1 MIGLV
6 VAAIAPVVI
15 YIIYRT
21 FWGTTGKAGSPTP
34 PKHEKCLDP
43 TKKIPMKL
51 IEKEIVSHDTRRF
64 RFALP
69 RSDMIL
75 GLPIGKHMY
84 LSARIKDDL
93 VIRPYTP
100 VTSDDEIGYF
110 DLVIKVYFANV
121 HPRFPDGGKMTQ
133 HLESLEI
140 GDTIDV
146 RGPSGHLTYLGK
158 GKMHIK
164 EGKKEESRQC
174 THIGMIAGGSG
185 ITPMLQIVQAI
196 LKDPYDK
203 TEMSLIFANQTEDD
217 ILLRPEL
224 EKIAADNP
232 NFKLWYTLDRPPEDW
247 KYSSGFVS
255 EEMIREH
262 LPPAGASTQILMCG
276 PPPMIKYACLPNLEK
291 LGFTPQM
298 HFAF

>member
-1 MIGLV
+1 MSRRMEIQEKDVTNGCPGLFDVTTCAEVEMIGLV
-6 VAAIAPVVI
+6 VAAIVPVVLPNVLGND
-15 YIIYRT
+15 RQSGVPNAT
-21 FWGTTGKAGSPTP
+21 ETRKMLGSNN
-34 PKHEKCLDP
+34 EDP
-43 TKKIPMKL
+43 NEANRKGDRESRHATL
-51 IEKEIVSHDTRRF
+51 S
-64 RFALP
+64 L

-121 HPRFPDGGKMTQ
+121 HPRFPDGSKMTQ

-140 GDTIDV
+140 GDAIDV

-185 ITPMLQIVQAI
+185 ITPILQIVQAI
-196 LKDPYDK
+196 LKDPYDR

-224 EKIAADNP
+224 EKN
-232 NFKLWYTLDRPPEDW
+232 
-247 KYSSGFVS
+247 SS
-255 EEMIREH
+255 R
-262 LPPAGASTQILMCG
+262 
-276 PPPMIKYACLPNLEK
+276 
-291 LGFTPQM
+291 
-298 HFAF
+298 